1 MLVKKEENMTK
12 KKILITTDCYLPR
25 WDGVARFLNQLIPE
39 LKEQFE
45 ITVIAPEF
53 EGRYKK
59 MPGVKTKRLPIVPM
73 QFGDIYFS
81 FNTKDVAK
89 YVAETDLVFNQ
100 TIGPIGKRAINEA
113 YKQNKP
119 VISYVHSI
127 EWELASRAVKRFKWM
142 TEKLVMQRAQT
153 LYNKC
158 NILVVP
164 TQEVEDILSAH
175 KIRTKKLVVELGI
188 NPGKYAPPLSKQRAK
203 KILKIP
209 EKYIVIGF
217 AGRIGREKDLKTL
230 TKAFIKIN
238 KKYKDTILLIV
249 GGGLLDEI
257 PNHLKIIKTGSKDNI
272 IPYLQAMDIYVLPSL
287 TETTSLSTLEA
298 MSTGIATIG
307 TPVGVIRTHIKD
319 EENGMI
325 FPRGDVSALV
335 DKLTTLLD
343 NPDKIKKL
351 GKQARKTVKEKAHW
365 EETVRKI
372 RIILEK
378 I

>member
-1 MLVKKEENMTK
+1 MK

-39 LKEQFE
+39 LKDQFE

-59 MPGVKTKRLPIVPM
+59 IPGVKARRLPIVPM

-81 FNTKDVAK
+81 FNTKQVPK
-89 YVAETDLVFNQ
+89 YVQEADLIFNQ

-119 VISYVHSI
+119 LISYVHSI

-142 TEKLVMQRAQT
+142 TEKLVMQRAQN

-158 NILVVP
+158 SILVVP

-175 KIRTKKLVVELGI
+175 KIRTKKVIVELGI
-188 NPGKYAPPLSKQRAK
+188 NPGKYAPPLSKTAAK
-203 KILKIP
+203 KALKIP
-209 EKYIVIGF
+209 PKNTVIGF

-238 KKYKDTILLIV
+238 KKYKDTMLLIV

-257 PNHLKIIKTGSKDNI
+257 PNHIKIIKTGSKDNI

-298 MSTGIATIG
+298 MSTGIATVG

-319 EENGMI
+319 DENGMI

-335 DKLTTLLD
+335 DKLTTLLN

-351 GKQARKTVKEKAHW
+351 GKEARKTVKEKAHW
-365 EETVRKI
+365 DETVRKI

-378 I
+378 V

>member
-1 MLVKKEENMTK
+1 MDK

-39 LKEQFE
+39 LKDQFE

-53 EGRYKK
+53 EGRYKQI
-59 MPGVKTKRLPIVPM
+59 PGVKTKRLPIIPM

-81 FNTKDVAK
+81 FNTKEVAK
-89 YVAETDLVFNQ
+89 YVAEADLIFNQ
-100 TIGPIGKRAINEA
+100 TIGPIGKRAINTA
-113 YKQNKP
+113 YKLNKP
-119 VISYVHSI
+119 VISYIHSI

-142 TEKLVMQRAQT
+142 TEKIVMQRAQT

-175 KIRTKKLVVELGI
+175 KVELGI
-188 NPGKYAPPLSKQRAK
+188 NPGKYAPPLSKNRAK
-203 KILKIP
+203 KNLKIP
-209 EKYIVIGF
+209 SRYTVIGF

-238 KKYKDTILLIV
+238 QKYKDTILLIV

-307 TPVGVIRTHIKD
+307 TPVGIIRTHIKD

-343 NPDKIKKL
+343 NPEQMKKL
-351 GKQARKTVKEKAHW
+351 GKEARKTVKEKAHW
-365 EETVRKI
+365 NETVRKI